1 MPDMGNGIGSSAFR
15 KQEACDQKGSPSEE
29 IFFSWHGLPLQE
41 IAYIISG
48 LHLDS
53 RTFSQ
58 SRHFLL
64 AIHLLIRTS
73 ANEKLQHLPCSS
85 YPFVPLEGLGTVS
98 CDLMS
103 TFSLDIPSLHI
114 TNSF

>member
-58 SRHFLL
+58 SRY
-64 AIHLLIRTS
+64 
-73 ANEKLQHLPCSS
+73 HLPSNEAPRYCTPIVLLYVFSTIMNRKITVHA
-85 YPFVPLEGLGTVS
+85 PVLGLEGLGFET
-98 CDLMS
+98 
-103 TFSLDIPSLHI
+103 SLL
-114 TNSF
+114 